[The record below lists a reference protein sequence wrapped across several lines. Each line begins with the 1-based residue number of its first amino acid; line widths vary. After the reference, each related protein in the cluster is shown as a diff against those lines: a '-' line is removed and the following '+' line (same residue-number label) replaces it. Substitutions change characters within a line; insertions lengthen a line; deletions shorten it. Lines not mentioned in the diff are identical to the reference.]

1 MIRRYFTW
9 GIVTALMTPLFT
21 TGFAQETATEPG
33 WWITPHRMIQTNLR
47 EIDATMD
54 TDLYVRE
61 VKEFGA
67 NVALFNVG
75 GIVANYPTELP
86 YHWRNTHMQGDLV
99 GTVLPKLHA
108 ADIKMIGRFD
118 FSKINEKF
126 AAEHPEWL
134 YLSEKGENVN
144 YNGQVHTCLTGGYQQ
159 DYMFQILDEAVS
171 KYSLDGLFFNMIGF
185 PQTDYSRVF
194 HGVCQ
199 CENCKKSFK
208 AYCGLK
214 LPRHDGD
221 SKVLAKLKAW
231 QRIQID
237 TQFQRVRELV
247 KSIRPNIAICTYT
260 EQHIDVIRKES
271 GHPTGEG
278 HWGNFE
284 RVQWTLLNN
293 STRQLANASNHFH
306 QMIFRHSGV
315 APHLHTRRLWQLM
328 MGRAWLDF
336 YCLGPLQ
343 RLEDRAG
350 LAPASEVYRFHRANE
365 QWLLDTESAA
375 DVGLLYH
382 TGDDYAGWI
391 QMLSE
396 HHVPFDLVS
405 LTRSDLD
412 QYQTI
417 VVPQSGRLSEDDSRE
432 LDGWVANGGRL
443 LLSGKMPAALTSLGS
458 PELVKTWPE
467 RHSMYVKIRSEDKEL
482 LAMDALRDFDL
493 SHLRG
498 EFHQYATVDDSTSL
512 LRLVHDVTYGPPEKC
527 YIHSISDIPGMWYR
541 QHEKGAAA
549 ILPYEIGRM
558 YGEWGNQT
566 HTLLA
571 IGTLDHLLKT
581 PRRVRVDTSPLV
593 EVTHRRDP
601 EHRFEW
607 IGLLNHTGQLA
618 ASVHAPLPIHDVTIH
633 MSTAGRVKQVRSLTD
648 GSLLE
653 HLESHSGQETIKLPR
668 LGAFEI
674 VLVEY
679 AN

>member
-1 MIRRYFTW
+1 MNTRNCTW
-9 GIVTALMTPLFT
+9 LVVAAFVTSLST
-21 TGFAQETATEPG
+21 TGLGQQTAAKPG
-33 WWITPHRMIQTNLR
+33 WWMTPHRIIQTNLR

-61 VKEFGA
+61 VQQFGA
-67 NVALFNVG
+67 NVVLFNVG
-75 GIVANYPTELP
+75 GIVANYPTGLP
-86 YHWRNTHMQGDLV
+86 LHWRNTHMEGDLV

-108 ADIKMIGRFD
+108 ANIKMIGRFD

-134 YLSEKGENVN
+134 YVNEKGENVN
-144 YNGQVHTCLTGGYQQ
+144 YNGQVHTCLMGGYQQ
-159 DYMFQILDEAVS
+159 DYMYTILDEAVT
-171 KYSLDGLFFNMIGF
+171 KYPLDGIFFNMIGF
-185 PQTDYSRVF
+185 PRTDYSRVF

-199 CENCKKSFK
+199 CEDCKNSFK
-208 AYCGLK
+208 EYCGLD

-221 SKVLAKLKAW
+221 AKTLAKLKAW

-237 TQFQRVRELV
+237 TQFRRVRELV

-260 EQHIDVIRKES
+260 DEYIDVIRKES
-271 GHPTGEG
+271 GQPTGEG

-284 RVQWTLLNN
+284 RAQWTLLNN
-293 STRQLANASNHFH
+293 PTRQLSNASVHFH

-328 MGRAWLDF
+328 MGGAWLDF
-336 YCLGPLQ
+336 YCIGPLQ

-350 LAPASEVYRFHRANE
+350 IGPAGDVYRFHAASER
-365 QWLLDTESAA
+365 WLLDTESAA
-375 DVGLLYH
+375 DVGLFYH
-382 TGDDYAGWI
+382 AGDDYAGWV

-412 QYQTI
+412 RYQAI
-417 VVPQSGRLSEDDSRE
+417 VVPQSGRLSQDDARK
-432 LDGWVANGGRL
+432 LDAYVAGGGRL
-443 LLSGKMPAALTSLGS
+443 LLSGKMPTALACLGS

-467 RHSMYVKIRSEDKEL
+467 RHSMYVKIRPEDKKL
-482 LAMDALRDFDL
+482 LAMDALEDFGL

-498 EFHQYATVDDSTSL
+498 EFHQYAPSRDSRSL

-527 YIHSISDIPGMWYR
+527 YIHSVSDIPGMWYR
-541 QHEKGAAA
+541 RHGKGTAA
-549 ILPYEIGRM
+549 ILPYQIGRM
-558 YGEWGNQT
+558 YGQWGNQT

-571 IGTLDHLLKT
+571 IGTLDHLLGT
-581 PRRVRVDTSPLV
+581 PRRVRVETSPLV

-601 EHRFEW
+601 ERRFEW

-618 ASVHAPLPIHDVTIH
+618 AAIHAPVPIHDVTLH
-633 MSTAGRVKQVRSLTD
+633 LKTAGRVKQIRSLTN
-648 GSLLE
+648 GSALD
-653 HLESHSGQETIKLPR
+653 HHQGPPGQETIKLPR

-679 AN
+679 AD